1 MEQLSSGQARRVALA
16 AQGFL
21 DPRPTGVVT
30 RRHLRR
36 VLDRTSVLQIDSV
49 NVLARAHY
57 LPLFSRLGPYPTDL
71 LDAASYRAPRLLFE
85 YWSHVAA
92 LTSVELHPLL
102 RWRMALAE
110 KDAWPAIKRIAR
122 DSPDLVSWV
131 RTEVAARG
139 PVTSAQIEGD
149 LPRPAKVDWGWNWS
163 DVKTALEWL
172 WRTGEVLVAGR
183 TSSFARVYDVPE
195 RVLPRATIEAPT
207 PTEADAVREL
217 VRIAARAL
225 GVAAEVELRDYF
237 RLAGPRFNRAL
248 SELVE
253 EGALLPVTV
262 AGWKRRAYLDPAARI
277 PRKVDLATLVSP
289 FDPLVWERG
298 RTERLFG
305 FHYRIGIYTVPED
318 RTHGYYALPFLL
330 GDALVGR
337 VDLKA
342 DRQAGVLLVP
352 GAWAEPGHD
361 VGAIA
366 ERLVPALAEVAAWLG
381 LSGVAPAANGDLG
394 TALAGA
400 QAGRRGVT
408 VVG

>member
-1 MEQLSSGQARRVALA
+1 MEQLSIGQARRIALA

-21 DPRPTGVVT
+21 DARPAGVVT

-57 LPLFSRLGPYPTDL
+57 LPLFSRLGPYATDL

-92 LTSVELHPLL
+92 LTPVELHPLL
-102 RWRMALAE
+102 RWRMAEAE
-110 KDAWPAIKRIAR
+110 KNAWPAIKRIAR
-122 DSPDLVSWV
+122 ESPDLVAWV
-131 RTEVAARG
+131 RDEVAARG

-163 DVKTALEWL
+163 NVKTALEWL
-172 WRTGEVLVAGR
+172 WRTGEILVAGR
-183 TSSFARVYDVPE
+183 TNSFTRVYDIPE
-195 RVLPRATIEAPT
+195 RVLPRATIEVPT
-207 PTEADAVREL
+207 PTEPVAVREL

-225 GVAAEVELRDYF
+225 GVAAEAELRDYF
-237 RLAGPRFNRAL
+237 RLAGPRFTTAL
-248 SELVE
+248 AQLVE
-253 EGALLPVTV
+253 EGALVPVTV
-262 AGWKRRAYLDPAARI
+262 SGWKPRAYLDPAARI
-277 PRKVDLATLVSP
+277 PRKVDVATLVSP

-318 RTHGYYALPFLL
+318 RVHGYYALPFLL
-330 GDALVGR
+330 GDSLVAR

-342 DRQAGVLLVP
+342 DRQSGVLLVP

-366 ERLVPALAEVAAWLG
+366 ERLAPVLAEVAGWLG
-381 LSGVAPAANGDLG
+381 LSAVAPVANGDLG
-394 TALAGA
+394 AALAVTH
-400 QAGRRGVT
+400 AGRRGVT
-408 VVG
+408 VVR